1 MSAQKALRIVLT
13 QEGSSFRLES
23 ATRIDKVLQPSEPL
37 EASDGEFGAWVAL
50 EDGSG
55 RQLFRR
61 DVSNPLDLREIF
73 TGERQEMRRVRIEE
87 PQAVISFLMPL
98 LDDAKTLTV
107 HASDARGKTAPPA
120 DAVFKIELRKLL
132 ARSKEGRP
140 SHGRQ

>member
-23 ATRIDKVLQPSEPL
+23 ATRIDKMLQPSDPL
-37 EASDGEFGAWVAL
+37 ETPDGEFGAWVAL
-50 EDGSG
+50 EDESG
-55 RQLFRR
+55 RHLFRR
-61 DVSNPLDLREIF
+61 VLDNPLDMREVF

-87 PQAVISFLMPL
+87 TRAVISFLMPL

-107 HASDARGKTAPPA
+107 YASDARRKTATPV
-120 DAVFKIELRKLL
+120 DAVFKIELRNLL

>member
-23 ATRIDKVLQPSEPL
+23 ATRIDKVLQPSDPL
-37 EASDGEFGAWVAL
+37 ETSDGEFGAWVAL

-55 RQLFRR
+55 RHLFRR
-61 DVSNPLDLREIF
+61 VLDNPLDLREVF

-107 HASDARGKTAPPA
+107 HASDTGGKTATPA
-120 DAVFKIELRKLL
+120 KPVFKVELRNLL

-140 SHGRQ
+140 GHGRQ